1 MHRTLARLVVVVACL
16 SGSLAL
22 AVPTGSIF
30 FSSSGGAAGVN
41 VQLILNGGAPINS
54 ADSGWYNSLGTHD
67 PTNTNYIAGLC
78 SDCGGPTY
86 RNFFTFNIPTAVIT
100 TATLSLN
107 TFIYDSTNPF
117 ETYTLFDITTNL
129 NTLLGGTGGVGA
141 YNDLGSGTVYGTR
154 NYVAGDANLFRSITL
169 NAAAIAALQSASGGT
184 FALGGALDSPQTT
197 PEPTTLTLLGI
208 SLVALVAVRRRL
220 QG

>member
-1 MHRTLARLVVVVACL
+1 MHRTLTRLVVVVACL

-30 FSSSGGAAGVN
+30 FSSTGPADGSN

-54 ADSGWYNSLGTHD
+54 ADSGWYDSTGVHD
-67 PTNTNYIAGLC
+67 PNNTNYIAGLC
-78 SDCGGPTY
+78 SDCGGPVF
-86 RNFFTFNIPTAVIT
+86 RNFFVFNIPTAAIV
-100 TATLSLN
+100 TATLNLN
-107 TFIYDSTNPF
+107 TFTYDSTNPF
-117 ETYTLFDITTNL
+117 ETYTLFDITTDL
-129 NTLLGGTGGVGA
+129 NTLLGGTGGIAA

-154 NYVAGDANLFRSITL
+154 DYTAPDANQFRSITL
-169 NAAAIAALQSASGGT
+169 NAAAIAALQASAGGT

-197 PEPTTLTLLGI
+197 PEPVTISLLGL
-208 SLVALVAVRRRL
+208 SLVALIAVRHRL